1 MSVEVLLTTDRLLLR
16 RFTLDDADDLLAL
29 DSDPEVRRFIEDGEP
44 VTREASI
51 ETIEWWLSHYEPHDI
66 YGFWAAIERETGTF
80 IGWFHFRPHEGSPRD
95 EPELGYRLV
104 ASSWGKGYATE
115 GSRALIDMGFS
126 SDRVQRVVAET
137 MTVNGASRRVM
148 EKAGMHPVRTFHA
161 DWPVRI
167 PGDEEGDVEYAITR
181 SEWQAQADQP
191 RTRHSAAAVAVL
203 FFVNGA
209 TFSNWLPRIPE
220 IRDHL
225 GLGNAGLGA
234 TLLGGG
240 LGGVIG
246 ALVVGKVMDRLG
258 SRRVL
263 TIAAT
268 ALSVGMPLIAFA
280 PSAVVLLVLLTSLGM
295 LDVCNDVAMNA
306 QGVIVQQRLGRS
318 IMNRLHAMWSL
329 GFTSGALVGSAA
341 SAAGASVRGQLL
353 VVGAILFVTVSVVRR
368 WLIPVD
374 PPPNAAALGD
384 ESTAGPRKRF
394 TAVTVLMG
402 FAALGAVGLEV
413 MPNDWSAVL
422 MRDVFDFGRASGF
435 GTMACAGARLIGRL
449 GGDHVLDRIG
459 ERRLFTW
466 AVTLVGIGTLAT
478 VTAPIGA
485 MALAGLVVWGLG
497 LSVVFPQLYATA
509 ARLPGVSAGTGLGSM
524 LLGQRLGAMLTA
536 VSVGAIAEW
545 HDLRVA
551 FAVVGGI
558 AFVVLLFTSRRMM
571 AASA

>member
-1 MSVEVLLTTDRLLLR
+1 VTTAP
-16 RFTLDDADDLLAL
+16 TV
-29 DSDPEVRRFIEDGEP
+29 DP
-44 VTREASI
+44 
-51 ETIEWWLSHYEPHDI
+51 
-66 YGFWAAIERETGTF
+66 
-80 IGWFHFRPHEGSPRD
+80 
-95 EPELGYRLV
+95 
-104 ASSWGKGYATE
+104 
-115 GSRALIDMGFS
+115 
-126 SDRVQRVVAET
+126 
-137 MTVNGASRRVM
+137 
-148 EKAGMHPVRTFHA
+148 
-161 DWPVRI
+161 
-167 PGDEEGDVEYAITR
+167 
-181 SEWQAQADQP
+181 P

-220 IRDHL
+220 IRDQL

-240 LGGVIG
+240 LGGIIG

-268 ALSVGMPLIAFA
+268 VLSIGMPLIAFA
-280 PSAVVLLVLLTSLGM
+280 PNAVSLLVLLTSLGV

-329 GFTSGALVGSAA
+329 GFTGGALVGSAA
-341 SAAGASVRGQLL
+341 SAIGASVRAQLL
-353 VVGAILFVTVSVVRR
+353 VVGAMMFVTVAVVRR

-374 PPPNAAALGD
+374 PPPNAPDPAEDG
-384 ESTAGPRKRF
+384 STDTPKRF
-394 TAVTVLMG
+394 SAVTILMG
-402 FAALGAVGLEV
+402 LAALGAVALEV

-435 GTMACAGARLIGRL
+435 GTMACAGAMLVGRL

-466 AVTLVGIGTLAT
+466 AITLVGIGALIT
-478 VTAPIGA
+478 VTAPVGA
-485 MALAGLVVWGLG
+485 VALAGLVVWGLG

-536 VSVGAIAEW
+536 VTVGAIAEW
-545 HDLRVA
+545 QDLRVA
-551 FAVVGGI
+551 FAVVAGI
-558 AFVVLLFTSRRMM
+558 AFVMLLVTSRRMM
-571 AASA
+571 AASAA